1 MARSFLVL
9 HGWQNHRPEGHW
21 HRWLVEQLRARGE
34 QVVYPQLPDADRP
47 DLDAWLAIVEQEWG
61 LLPEG
66 ERVVV
71 AHSLGVPTWLHAM
84 DRFGL
89 AAHRALLVAPPG
101 PTYMTDNAPISAWH
115 PLTADLDG
123 STWLLACSDNDPC
136 CVEGTAV
143 WFGGLYGCAVHEIAG
158 AGHLSLDD
166 GYGPWPWVLDWCLA
180 PV

>member
-21 HRWLVEQLRARGE
+21 HRWLVEQLRAQGE

-47 DLDAWLAIVEQEWG
+47 DLDEWLAIVAQEWE
-61 LLPEG
+61 LLPDG
-66 ERVVV
+66 ERIVV

-84 DRFGL
+84 DRFGV
-89 AAHRALLVAPPG
+89 AADRTLLVAPPG
-101 PTYMTDNAPISAWH
+101 PTFITDNAEISAWH
-115 PLTADLDG
+115 PLPADLAG
-123 STWLLACSDNDPC
+123 STWQLACSDNDPC

-166 GYGPWPWVLDWCLA
+166 GYGAWPWALDWCLTTI
-180 PV
+180 